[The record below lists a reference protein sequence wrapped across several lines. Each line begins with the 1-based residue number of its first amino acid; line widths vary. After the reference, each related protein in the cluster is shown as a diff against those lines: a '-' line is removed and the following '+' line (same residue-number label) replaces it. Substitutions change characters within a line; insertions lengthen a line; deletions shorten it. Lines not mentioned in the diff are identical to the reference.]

1 MANKK
6 KTTMQTRRNHEEYS
20 NLTMTSPKSIFKVFI
35 IIVVTLLVFYLLTFL
50 ILNKKTKFTSNASI
64 NYTKI
69 LAGETFDMNNEEYL
83 VFFYNSKDD
92 EAATYADLVS
102 RYRSK
107 KEHLA
112 IYTVDLDEG
121 LNKKYVGSEDNSSAT
136 NAKELSING
145 ATLVHIKNGKIENY
159 LKSSFNDYLGITEE

>member
-1 MANKK
+1 
-6 KTTMQTRRNHEEYS
+6 
-20 NLTMTSPKSIFKVFI
+20 
-35 IIVVTLLVFYLLTFL
+35 
-50 ILNKKTKFTSNASI
+50 
-64 NYTKI
+64 
-69 LAGETFDMNNEEYL
+69 MNNEEYL